1 MSFSYGIFLS
11 FVSILDSS
19 LDTLGYSN
27 PGRATSTTLGS
38 AMLMGILSAFLFS
51 YAVRTTLKF
60 KYIISLSIFS
70 LYSGLLGAVVT
81 FALLN
86 IMFVLKV

>member
-19 LDTLGYSN
+19 LNSLGYSH
-27 PGRATSTTLGS
+27 PGRVTSITLGS
-38 AMLMGILSAFLFS
+38 AMLMGVFSAFFFS

-60 KYIISLSIFS
+60 KYIISLSNRKFI
-70 LYSGLLGAVVT
+70 
-81 FALLN
+81 
-86 IMFVLKV
+86 